1 MPKTNQ
7 NLNVGYVPNVHDLCS
22 CAACGASNR
31 DPDTDIFDLKADRS
45 HFRLCRSC
53 TEQLMKLADQCLKI
67 TDAPGNWRAKLCR
80 EILGTDSVTP
90 EQVSRL
96 GLLTAT
102 IPDHVSYACLAASYA
117 GGKPEHQ
124 AIRPQDKGKA
134 LPRLTQLE
142 IDVMAASC
150 LDFLKAPARA
160 EYLETGRS
168 DLDRNFRKEEA
179 DLLRSAHILVCA
191 DIAARG
197 DDYVLS
203 IPGMTLELA
212 ALCSVVKGA
221 KER

>member
-7 NLNVGYVPNVHDLCS
+7 NLNVGYVPAVHDICS

-31 DPDTDIFDLKADRS
+31 DQNTDIFDLKADRS
-45 HFRLCRSC
+45 HFRLCRGC
-53 TEQLMKLADQCLKI
+53 TEQLMALAGQALKI
-67 TDAPGNWRAKLCR
+67 TDAPGNWRAKLCKDV
-80 EILGTDSVTP
+80 LGTDAATP
-90 EQVSRL
+90 EQVERL
-96 GLLTAT
+96 GMLTAT

-124 AIRPQDKGKA
+124 AIRPQDKGKS

-150 LDFLKAPARA
+150 LDFLKHPSRV
-160 EYLETGRS
+160 EYLRTGKS
-168 DLDRNFRKEEA
+168 DLEDSFWKDDA
-179 DLLRSAHILVCA
+179 SLLRSANILVQA

-197 DDYVLS
+197 DAYVLA

-212 ALCSVVKGA
+212 ALCAVVMKG
-221 KER
+221 EES